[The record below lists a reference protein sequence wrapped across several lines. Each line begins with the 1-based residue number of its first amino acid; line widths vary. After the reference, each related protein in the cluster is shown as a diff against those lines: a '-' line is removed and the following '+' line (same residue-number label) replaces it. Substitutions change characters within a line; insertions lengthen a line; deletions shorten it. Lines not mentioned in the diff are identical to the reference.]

1 MEKTFTLDE
10 ANALLP
16 ILEALLQ
23 RAMDAKD
30 RIEAIDE
37 KQQALL
43 QKIFLLG
50 GIVVDIPRVLALKAE
65 RETMLQQ
72 VRDAVAE
79 ISASGVQVKDLDLGL
94 LDFPCVIGGD
104 TVLLCWKFGEPHR
117 IGHWHGL
124 EEGFAGRKPISEL
137 PKLMKRADP
146 ERPN

>member
-1 MEKTFTLDE
+1 MEKLFTLDE

-30 RIEAIDE
+30 RIVEIDE

-50 GIVVDIPRVLALKAE
+50 GMLVDVPRVLALKVE

-72 VRDAVAE
+72 IRDSVAE

-94 LDFPCVIGGD
+94 LDFPCHAGD
-104 TVLLCWKFGEPHR
+104 ETVLLCWKRGEPHK
-117 IGHWHGL
+117 IAHFHGL
-124 EEGFAGRKPISEL
+124 EDGFAGRKPIEEL
-137 PKLMKRADP
+137 PKPKKSGSD
-146 ERPN
+146 RPN

>member
-30 RIEAIDE
+30 RIEQIDG

-50 GIVVDIPRVLALKAE
+50 GIVVDIPRVLALKTE

-94 LDFPCVIGGD
+94 LDFPCHVGEE
-104 TVLLCWKFGEPHR
+104 TVLLCWKRGEPHR
-117 IGHWHGL
+117 IGHWHGM
-124 EEGFAGRKPISEL
+124 EEGFAGRKPITEL
-137 PKLMKRADP
+137 PRAKKP
-146 ERPN
+146 GQERPN